1 MKTFRLLAA
10 AAVLTLAWT
19 SSDLRAQC
27 TESLLFSANLT
38 ANESYTDSLLL
49 VGDLASVT
57 VNLDVVTAGGSYPSD
72 LMMYIF
78 APNGDCIVWG
88 GWNVDPESGCTDLGT
103 GAGGAWPGDWNTT
116 NDGFFTATFDLTPYE
131 LTGAGYWS
139 VTVVNAYTSS
149 SGSDGDYEVV
159 FEGPCA
165 GDCPIEGACNYNPD
179 GPNPNEDVCWW
190 PEDIYGVGYDCDGN
204 CINDFDGDLICD
216 EVDPC
221 IGEYD
226 ECGACNGPGA
236 VYECGCY
243 DIPET
248 DCDCDGNQ
256 LDALGICG
264 GTCAADE
271 DGDGICDACIPPDG
285 YWLEVE
291 TVMEHEGGELD
302 GMTTYRV
309 SLVCEN
315 ISDYL
320 YSVSGSALSPLAL
333 NSTSGTWWNHPS
345 NASWNASGLDTAL
358 LDTEPLLAYDS
369 FMTIGSDNADGGP
382 FPGAVWSAG
391 DPRPEFEPGEGN
403 NVLVNSGNGLNY
415 LIFPGM
421 GQLNTH
427 PGFAGDDFRVLVLQM
442 TTMGDIQGHINV
454 QVYPGGQSANAITT
468 LLEYDSSSLCYDL
481 DPCVGEYDECG
492 ICAGPG
498 AIYECGCSGPEEGF
512 CDCDGNML
520 DAVGVCGGTCEADLD
535 MDGVCDTEEILGCED
550 EFACNYSAEAT
561 EDDGSCEY
569 AAEFYDCAGMCLE
582 DMDGDGVCDALE
594 VAGCQDEMACN
605 YDPMAT
611 DDDMSCTYPEEFLD
625 CNGDCMNDVNDND
638 ICDELETA
646 GCTDDIACNYNTD
659 ATLEDGSCEYA
670 AEFYDCDGNCLNDTD
685 GDGVCDELEV
695 LGCMQLEACNWNP
708 DATDS
713 DDSCEFPGDPC
724 DDGDATTI
732 NDVIDADCDCV
743 GEVDRVDEFGQWGIE
758 LFPTPVQDVMRLQFR
773 GQVSGQSTLTLKNAA
788 GQTVRTEFLQGDA
801 TVDVSGLSEGL
812 YFVTLDG
819 AWGSATRRVVL
830 AGGR

>member
-1 MKTFRLLAA
+1 M
-10 AAVLTLAWT
+10 
-19 SSDLRAQC
+19 
-27 TESLLFSANLT
+27 
-38 ANESYTDSLLL
+38 
-49 VGDLASVT
+49 G
-57 VNLDVVTAGGSYPSD
+57 
-72 LMMYIF
+72 
-78 APNGDCIVWG
+78 
-88 GWNVDPESGCTDLGT
+88 
-103 GAGGAWPGDWNTT
+103 
-116 NDGFFTATFDLTPYE
+116 FTATFDLTPYG

-149 SGSDGDYEVV
+149 GGSDGDYEVV

-165 GDCPIEGACNYNPD
+165 GDCSIEGACNYNPN

-190 PEDIYGVGYDCDGN
+190 SEDIYGMGYDCDGN

-221 IGEYD
+221 IGEDD

-309 SLVCEN
+309 SLVCDN

-345 NASWNASGLDTAL
+345 NAVERVGIGYGPVGHRAAV
-358 LDTEPLLAYDS
+358 AYDS

-391 DPRPEFEPGEGN
+391 DPLPEFEPGEGN

-442 TTMGDIQGHINV
+442 TTMGDIQGQVNV

-492 ICAGPG
+492 ICRSH
-498 AIYECGCSGPEEGF
+498 IYECGCSGPEEGF

-520 DAVGVCGGTCEADLD
+520 DAVGVCGGTCEADVD

-569 AAEFYDCAGMCLE
+569 AAEFYDC
-582 DMDGDGVCDALE
+582 
-594 VAGCQDEMACN
+594 
-605 YDPMAT
+605 
-611 DDDMSCTYPEEFLD
+611 
-625 CNGDCMNDVNDND
+625 
-638 ICDELETA
+638 
-646 GCTDDIACNYNTD
+646 
-659 ATLEDGSCEYA
+659 
-670 AEFYDCDGNCLNDTD
+670 DGNCLNDTD

-695 LGCMQLEACNWNP
+695 SGCMQLEACNWNP

-724 DDGDATTI
+724 DDGDATTVY
-732 NDVIDADCDCV
+732 DVIDADCDCV

-773 GQVSGQSTLTLKNAA
+773 GQASGQSTLTLKNAA
-788 GQTVRTEFLQGDA
+788 GQTVRTELLQGDA
-801 TVDVSGLSEGL
+801 TVDVSGLAEGL

-819 AWGSATRRVVL
+819 AWGSATRRVVV